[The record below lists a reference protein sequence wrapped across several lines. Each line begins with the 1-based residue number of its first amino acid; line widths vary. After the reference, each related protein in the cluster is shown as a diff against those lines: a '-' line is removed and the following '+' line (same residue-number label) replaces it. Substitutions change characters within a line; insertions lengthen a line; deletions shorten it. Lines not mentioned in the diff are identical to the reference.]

1 MARRKDT
8 WSRALAAEERYRKE
22 HAVDNSWMLLS
33 SSLPQLNPNARFEIS
48 RKFKRR
54 RA

>member
-22 HAVDNSWMLLS
+22 HAVGNDWAHFS
-33 SSLPQLNPNARFEIS
+33 SSFPQLNPNARFEIS

>member
-1 MARRKDT
+1 MAMRKDT
-8 WSRALAAEERYRKE
+8 WPRALAAEERYRKE
-22 HAVDNSWMLLS
+22 HTVDNSWMLLS
-33 SSLPQLNPNARFEIS
+33 SGLPQLNPNARFEIS

>member
-22 HAVDNSWMLLS
+22 HAVDNGWMLLS
-33 SSLPQLNPNARFEIS
+33 SNLPQLNPNARFEIS
-48 RKFKRR
+48 RKFKQR